1 MSELGSTSL
10 TVGLTGFSSVSS
22 VYVDDVD
29 DDVDTIED
37 DVATELEDTVLD
49 VVRCL
54 LLEMVTVTVGA
65 LDA

>member
-22 VYVDDVD
+22 VYVDDV